1 MKFRRNIFGK
11 FANIQIP
18 VRHYDSHKGG
28 GQEIGHIVVDR
39 RQLVDF
45 GLIFGVYGIKL
56 LVDALQLLIGTLQFF
71 IGRQELLVG
80 CLQLR
85 VDALE
90 LRHGLSEAVLRY
102 VQVFLQIRDPL

>member
-11 FANIQIP
+11 FADVQIP
-18 VRHYDSHKGG
+18 VRHNDSYEGG

-45 GLIFGVYGIKL
+45 GLVFGVYSIEL
-56 LVDALQLLIGTLQFF
+56 LVYTLQLLIGTLQFF
-71 IGRQELLVG
+71 VGRQELLVG
-80 CLQLR
+80 RLQLR

-90 LRHGLSEAVLRY
+90 LRHGLSEAVLRH
-102 VQVFLQIRDPL
+102 VQVFLQVRDPL